1 MLNDNLVFTLSMPGN
16 IYKFQDN
23 DRNFGAFIPSV
34 QYWVKDR
41 WWIHEG
47 IGLAIDSPALHDIED
62 NVNDH
67 WNFGTAVMASS
78 GYEMYKKKNFALN
91 VQSKLVLGYLSL
103 DGNADRDTVIFNVGL
118 GFNWF

>member
-1 MLNDNLVFTLSMPGN
+1 LG
-16 IYKFQDN
+16 
-23 DRNFGAFIPSV
+23 
-34 QYWVKDR
+34 KDP